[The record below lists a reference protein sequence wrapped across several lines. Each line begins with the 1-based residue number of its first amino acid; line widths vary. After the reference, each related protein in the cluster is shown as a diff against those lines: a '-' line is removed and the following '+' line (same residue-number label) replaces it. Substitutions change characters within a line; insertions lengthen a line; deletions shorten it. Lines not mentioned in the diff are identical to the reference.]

1 MIAACAFEVAGTAL
15 ELVSLSC
22 GAIVRRRRL
31 FVVGAIEIPR
41 FAMSGSAA
49 DG

>member
-1 MIAACAFEVAGTAL
+1 MIAASALAVARTAL

-22 GAIVRRRRL
+22 GAIVRRRRF
-31 FVVGAIEIPR
+31 FVVDSIKIPR